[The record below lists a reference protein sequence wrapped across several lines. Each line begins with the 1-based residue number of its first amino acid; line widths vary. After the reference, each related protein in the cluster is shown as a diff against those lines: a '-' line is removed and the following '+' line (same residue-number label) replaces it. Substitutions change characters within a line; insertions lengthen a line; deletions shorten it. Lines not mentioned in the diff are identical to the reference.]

1 MLCPPE
7 SRLSLMNGAEHSGD
21 GDGTGDGA
29 AASQILSA
37 LMVDAKAD
45 ETCEGKK
52 AYETGNDNC

>member
-52 AYETGNDNC
+52 SL